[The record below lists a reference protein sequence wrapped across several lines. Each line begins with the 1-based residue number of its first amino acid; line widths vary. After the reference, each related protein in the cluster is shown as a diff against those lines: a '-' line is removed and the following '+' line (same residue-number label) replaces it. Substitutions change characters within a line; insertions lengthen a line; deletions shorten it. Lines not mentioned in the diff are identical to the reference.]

1 MGEIIRTYAGASRTV
16 VYASFSQYGTQLTYY
31 WDKQTGVMV
40 EPSTTS
46 GGVTATAK
54 ATETNMWEA
63 APSGL
68 PIEPTYILAI
78 VIIII
83 IAAAT
88 IAIIMRRKKTPR
100 ETHTLIPRNE
110 ERT

>member
-46 GGVTATAK
+46 DSVTATAK
-54 ATETNMWEA
+54 ATETNMWE
-63 APSGL
+63 
-68 PIEPTYILAI
+68 
-78 VIIII
+78 
-83 IAAAT
+83 AAAT